1 MTCLTWEAF
10 GTAGETWNG
19 GNRSGAHIKHWTR
32 SEPVLR
38 EWLKDPNVL
47 LVGQNVAYD
56 FAVVGAE
63 FPALIPL
70 IFQAY
75 ENDRVTD
82 TMLRQKILD
91 IAGGCYRGRFDTDG
105 ETWIKYGYSLF
116 DLTRRLT
123 GRLLKKDGWR
133 MRYGE
138 LRDIPVE
145 RWIARAIEMQN
156 EARYLLKLGH
166 PFGGHDPKDLEAIL
180 LDPPEQII
188 QYPLDDATTTLDC
201 FLKQEPCAAEYL
213 KSQFHEARAA
223 WALHLSS
230 CWGMRT
236 DAKGVAELIAITE
249 AAIVDVKARLIE
261 TGLVRKDGSRDTKK
275 AAEYMLQVCAAG
287 KLPVRK
293 TKGGGVSLD
302 AEACLATEDPVLLD
316 YERYTGLGK
325 TLNSDV
331 PMLLAGTVT
340 PIHCRYD
347 IAETS
352 RTTCSGPNLQ
362 NVSKK

>member
-1 MTCLTWEAF
+1 MAPPMTCLTYEAC
-10 GTAGETWNG
+10 GEGRTQ
-19 GNRSGAHIKHWTR
+19 AYIIHWTKA
-32 SEPVLR
+32 EAVLR
-38 EWLKDPNVL
+38 MWLEDPGIV
-47 LVGQNVAYD
+47 LVGQNVSYD
-56 FAVVGAE
+56 FAVVAAE

-70 IFQAY
+70 IFKAY
-75 ENDRVTD
+75 EDDRVTD
-82 TMLRQKILD
+82 TMIRQKLLD
-91 IAGGCYRGRFDTDG
+91 IAAGCYRGRFDTDG

-145 RWIARAIEMQN
+145 RWISRAIEMQA
-156 EARYLLKLGH
+156 EARVLLAAGA
-166 PFGGHDPKDLEAIL
+166 PFGGHEQKDLEAIL
-180 LDPPEQII
+180 LDRPEQII
-188 QYPLDDATTTLDC
+188 EYPLDDARTTLDV

-230 CWGMRT
+230 CWGIRT
-236 DAKGVAELIAITE
+236 DPKGVEEIRVLTE
-249 AAIVDVKARLIE
+249 AAIVDVKARLIAR
-261 TGLVRKDGSRDTKK
+261 GLVRPDGSRDTKK
-275 AAEYMLQVCAAG
+275 AAEYMKMVCEGLAI
-287 KLPVRK
+287 PIRK

-316 YERYTGLGK
+316 YEKYTGLGK
-325 TLNSDV
+325 TLNADV
-331 PMLLAGTVT
+331 PMLLAGTCL
-340 PIHCRYD
+340 PIHPRYD
-347 IAETS
+347 IADTS
-352 RTTCSGPNLQ
+352 RSTCSGPNLQ